1 MKNNKKHNAKGT
13 LKATSPLD
21 DFSSPNSREN
31 YLLIADSD
39 YLGARTLCLMKLYF
53 PAGVLAQQA
62 VEKYL
67 KLKLIEFTTGDK
79 GCESAREQIFRKCNH
94 NLLSLFQELSPF
106 MKLYNMQLK
115 KELYYKELLER
126 LTNSFELKYFDKR
139 GLRGAVYQK
148 GEVAVGISVS
158 SLPKFDEL
166 CMELR
171 NSILSKGTGTTPVN

>member
-1 MKNNKKHNAKGT
+1 
-13 LKATSPLD
+13 
-21 DFSSPNSREN
+21 
-31 YLLIADSD
+31 
-39 YLGARTLCLMKLYF
+39 
-53 PAGVLAQQA
+53 
-62 VEKYL
+62 
-67 KLKLIEFTTGDK
+67 
-79 GCESAREQIFRKCNH
+79 
-94 NLLSLFQELSPF
+94 